1 MKTDLITDFEKCR
14 KRLAELG
21 QRQKDLDAKHEET
34 LPFAEQ
40 AEISAAR
47 ADIFIEYA
55 RLNVELAALARAF
68 TVVLRASEPQAAPQH
83 FTPLHS

>member
-1 MKTDLITDFEKCR
+1 MITDFEKCR

-55 RLNVELAALARAF
+55 RIYVELAALARAF
-68 TVVLRASEPQAAPQH
+68 AEILTATEPQAAPQPS
-83 FTPLHS
+83 TPLHS

>member
-1 MKTDLITDFEKCR
+1 MITDFEKCR

-34 LPFAEQ
+34 LSFAEQ

-47 ADIFIEYA
+47 ADIFIECA
-55 RLNVELAALARAF
+55 RIYVELAALARAF
-68 TVVLRASEPQAAPQH
+68 AEILTATEPPATPQPS
-83 FTPLHS
+83 TPLHS